1 MSWRGKLILTLG
13 VPLVLLLFFT
23 FFHRQLLT
31 LYAGWFVVS
40 NAKPGADAIICLSG
54 GRETRT
60 PESLRLWNDG
70 FAQRLF
76 VTAEKPKTNEF
87 YNIKLSHLAFARVV
101 AERMKLDAVWEI
113 LPSLTGGASSTFDE
127 AEDALAMAKQEGWER
142 IILVTDEFHTRRA
155 LLAFRKVFEGSGIEV
170 QAAGAA
176 NDVFAIDDW
185 WKSDLGIHAY
195 FGETIKFPIYLLWDH
210 EPKIVSNH

>member
-1 MSWRGKLILTLG
+1 MSWRGKLILALG
-13 VPLVLLLFFT
+13 VPLVLLLFLT
-23 FFHRQLLT
+23 FFHSQLLT

-155 LLAFRKVFEGSGIEV
+155 LLAFGKVFEGSGIEV

-176 NDVFAIDDW
+176 NDVFAIDDLVEIGPRDTRLFW
-185 WKSDLGIHAY
+185 RNHK
-195 FGETIKFPIYLLWDH
+195 
-210 EPKIVSNH
+210 VSHLSFMGSRA